1 MMVFDGLNPW
11 IFIVGHYSVPSV
23 VLTATGKCV
32 AEEIAKGGSGWEALL
47 THEHAMTHIYGPR
60 VD

>member
-11 IFIVGHYSVPSV
+11 IAVVGHYSIPNV
-23 VLTATGKCV
+23 VLTSTGKCV
-32 AEEIAKGGSGWEALL
+32 AEEIAKGGSGWGVLL
-47 THEHAMTHIYGPR
+47 THEQAMLHIYGPR